1 VNKLERDQENE
12 IRPCVR
18 CNTCIS
24 RSHFGL
30 KPPRCTVNPVYGR
43 ELDYNY
49 CPAPKR
55 IKKVVVVG
63 GGPAGL
69 EAART
74 LAERGHNV
82 VLFEKETQL
91 GGVLRAACVALFKSD
106 LKKYLDWSIRM
117 TTRNKNIHL
126 KLSTEA
132 TLELIAK
139 EKPDALI
146 LAIGNR
152 PIVPNLTCQDKSR
165 VILAHE
171 VENGETQTG
180 DNILIVGAGLTGCEI
195 ALQYLQ
201 QSKRVT
207 LIDAL
212 PKEEIGSGSSP
223 INAYAIFNMLEELN
237 VDLRCRTKLIDI
249 TKDYSLVVR
258 DGKEEKLL
266 SDTVFLSLGTRVNT
280 EAINHLRTVVRECY
294 IVGDGNGRQGL
305 WNATTS
311 AFDAAMAI

>member
-1 VNKLERDQENE
+1 MHQQKSFWTETTEV
-12 IRPCVR
+12 C
-18 CNTCIS
+18 S
-24 RSHFGL
+24 
-30 KPPRCTVNPVYGR
+30 NPIFGR
-43 ELDYNY
+43 EIDYMY
-49 CPAPKR
+49 YTAPKR
-55 IKKVVVVG
+55 TKKVIVVG

-69 EAART
+69 EAARI

-82 VLFEKETQL
+82 VLFEKDSQL
-91 GGVLRAACVALFKSD
+91 GGVLRAAGVAPFKSD
-106 LKKYLDWSIRM
+106 LSKYLDWSIRM
-117 TTRNKNIHL
+117 TTRNKNIGL
-126 KLSTEA
+126 RLSTEA
-132 TLELIAK
+132 TPELITK

-152 PIVPNLTCQDKSR
+152 PIIPSLTCQDKSR

-171 VENGETQTG
+171 VDNRDTQAG

-195 ALQYLQ
+195 ALRYLQ
-201 QSKRVT
+201 QNKRVT

-212 PKEEIGSGSSP
+212 PRKEIGSGSSP

-258 DGKEEKLL
+258 DGKEEKLA
-266 SDTVFLSLGTRVNT
+266 SDTVILSLGTQVNT
-280 EAINHLRTVVRECY
+280 KAINHLRSIMSECY
-294 IVGDGNGRQGL
+294 IVGDGNGKQGL

-311 AFDAAMAI
+311 AFDAAMII